1 MSQQAQ
7 KLDDLIRN
15 NRGLVYYVSRRIRGT
30 YPQVKK
36 EDLES
41 QLFESLFLAA
51 KNFDPNRGVKFST
64 YAVRVMLNEG
74 RRWAKSEV
82 EYQQMERASLNEEV
96 LPSPEIQEDSPNLRL
111 KVALSYAFTGIK
123 TKKQREIVEAFLAN
137 PTLSYK
143 RIASDVGV
151 STSYARTVLRQF
163 KKRART

>member
-7 KLDDLIRN
+7 KLDDLIRD
-15 NRGLVYYVSRRIRGT
+15 NRWLVYYVSRRIRAI
-30 YPQVKK
+30 YPQVRK

-51 KNFDPNRGVKFST
+51 KKFDPNRGIKFST

-74 RRWAKSEV
+74 RRWAKAEV
-82 EYQQMERASLNEEV
+82 NYQQMERASLNEA
-96 LPSPEIQEDSPNLRL
+96 LSRLEIQEDSPNPKLR
-111 KVALSYAFTGIK
+111 VALSYAFTGIK

>member
-1 MSQQAQ
+1 MFQQAQ
-7 KLDDLIRN
+7 KLDDLIRE

-30 YPQVKK
+30 YPQVRR

-51 KNFDPNRGVKFST
+51 KKFDPNRGIKFST

-74 RRWAKSEV
+74 RRWAKAEV
-82 EYQQMERASLNEEV
+82 NYQQMERASLNEA
-96 LPSPEIQEDSPNLRL
+96 LSRLEIQEDSPNPKLR
-111 KVALSYAFTGIK
+111 VALSYASTGIK
-123 TKKQREIVEAFLAN
+123 TKKQSEIVEAFLAN

>member
-7 KLDDLIRN
+7 KLDDLIRE

-30 YPQVKK
+30 YPQVKR

-51 KNFDPNRGVKFST
+51 KKFDPNRGIKFST

-74 RRWAKSEV
+74 RRWAKAEV
-82 EYQQMERASLNEEV
+82 NYQQMERASLNEA
-96 LPSPEIQEDSPNLRL
+96 LYQPEIQEDSPNPKLR
-111 KVALSYAFTGIK
+111 VALSYAFTGIK

-151 STSYARTVLRQF
+151 STSYARTGLRQF

>member
-7 KLDDLIRN
+7 KLDDLIRE
-15 NRGLVYYVSRRIRGT
+15 NRGLVYYVSRRIRRT

-51 KNFDPNRGVKFST
+51 KKFDPNRGIKFST

-74 RRWAKSEV
+74 RRWAKAEV
-82 EYQQMERASLNEEV
+82 NYQQMERASLNEA
-96 LPSPEIQEDSPNLRL
+96 LSRLEIQEDSPNPKLR
-111 KVALSYAFTGIK
+111 VALSYASTGIK
-123 TKKQREIVEAFLAN
+123 TKKQSEIVEAFLAN

>member
-7 KLDDLIRN
+7 KLDNLIRE
-15 NRGLVYYVSRRIRGT
+15 NRGLVYYVSRRIHRT

-51 KNFDPNRGVKFST
+51 KKFDPNRGIKFST

-74 RRWAKSEV
+74 RRWAKAEV
-82 EYQQMERASLNEEV
+82 NYQQMERASLNEA
-96 LPSPEIQEDSPNLRL
+96 LSRLEIQEDSPNPKLR
-111 KVALSYAFTGIK
+111 VALSYASTGIK
-123 TKKQREIVEAFLAN
+123 TKKQSEIVEAFLAN

>member
-1 MSQQAQ
+1 MSRQAQ
-7 KLDDLIRN
+7 KLDDLIKN

-30 YPQVKK
+30 YTQVKK

-51 KNFDPNRGVKFST
+51 KKFDPNRGVKFST

-82 EYQQMERASLNEEV
+82 NYQQMERASLNEA
-96 LPSPEIQEDSPNLRL
+96 LPPPEIQEGSPNPRL
-111 KVALSYAFTGIK
+111 KVALSYASTGIK

>member
-7 KLDDLIRN
+7 KLDDLIRE

-30 YPQVKK
+30 YPQVKR

-51 KNFDPNRGVKFST
+51 KKFDPNRGIKFST

-74 RRWAKSEV
+74 RRWAKAEV
-82 EYQQMERASLNEEV
+82 NYQQMERASLNEA
-96 LPSPEIQEDSPNLRL
+96 LSRLEIQEDSPNPKLR
-111 KVALSYAFTGIK
+111 VALSYAFTGIK

>member
-1 MSQQAQ
+1 MFRQAQ
-7 KLDDLIRN
+7 KLDDLIRE

-30 YPQVKK
+30 YPQVRK

-51 KNFDPNRGVKFST
+51 KKFDPNRGIKFST

-74 RRWAKSEV
+74 RKWAKSEIN
-82 EYQQMERASLNEEV
+82 YQQMERAFLNEA
-96 LPSPEIQEDSPNLRL
+96 LPPPEIQEDSPNPKL
-111 KVALSYAFTGIK
+111 KVALSYASTGIK

>member
-1 MSQQAQ
+1 MSRQAQ
-7 KLDDLIRN
+7 KLDDLIRDN
-15 NRGLVYYVSRRIRGT
+15 QGLVYYVSRRIRGT
-30 YPQVKK
+30 YPQVRK

-51 KNFDPNRGVKFST
+51 KKFDPNRGVKFST

-82 EYQQMERASLNEEV
+82 NYQQMERASLSEA
-96 LPSPEIQEDSPNLRL
+96 LPPPEIQEGSPNPRLR
-111 KVALSYAFTGIK
+111 VALSYASTGIK

>member
-1 MSQQAQ
+1 MSRQAQ
-7 KLDDLIRN
+7 KLDDLIRE

-30 YPQVKK
+30 YPQVRR

-51 KNFDPNRGVKFST
+51 KKFDPNRGIKFST

-74 RRWAKSEV
+74 RRWAKAEV
-82 EYQQMERASLNEEV
+82 NYQQMERASLNEA
-96 LPSPEIQEDSPNLRL
+96 LSRLEIQEDSPNPKLR
-111 KVALSYAFTGIK
+111 VALSYASTGIK
-123 TKKQREIVEAFLAN
+123 TKKQSEIVEAFLAN

>member
-7 KLDDLIRN
+7 TLDDLIRD
-15 NRGLVYYVSRRIRGT
+15 NRWLVYYVSRRIRAI
-30 YPQVKK
+30 YPQVRK

-51 KNFDPNRGVKFST
+51 KKFDPNRGIKFST
-64 YAVRVMLNEG
+64 YAARVMLNEG

-82 EYQQMERASLNEEV
+82 NYQQMERASLNEA
-96 LPSPEIQEDSPNLRL
+96 LYQTEIQEDSQNQKL

>member
-7 KLDDLIRN
+7 TLDDLIRD
-15 NRGLVYYVSRRIRGT
+15 NRWLVYYVSRRIRAI
-30 YPQVKK
+30 YPQVRK

-51 KNFDPNRGVKFST
+51 KKFDPNRGIKFST

-74 RRWAKSEV
+74 RRWAKAEV
-82 EYQQMERASLNEEV
+82 NYQQMERASLNEA
-96 LPSPEIQEDSPNLRL
+96 LSRLEIQEDSPNPKLR
-111 KVALSYAFTGIK
+111 VALSYAFTGIK

>member
-7 KLDDLIRN
+7 KLDNLIRE

-30 YPQVKK
+30 YPQVKR

-51 KNFDPNRGVKFST
+51 KKFDPNRGIKFST

-74 RRWAKSEV
+74 RRWAKAEV
-82 EYQQMERASLNEEV
+82 NYQQMERASLNEA
-96 LPSPEIQEDSPNLRL
+96 LSRLEIQEDSPNPKLR
-111 KVALSYAFTGIK
+111 VALSYASTGIK
-123 TKKQREIVEAFLAN
+123 TKKQSEIVEAFLAN

>member
-7 KLDDLIRN
+7 TLDDLIRE
-15 NRGLVYYVSRRIRGT
+15 NRGLVYYVSRRIRRT

-51 KNFDPNRGVKFST
+51 KKFDPNRGIKFST

-74 RRWAKSEV
+74 RRWAKAEV
-82 EYQQMERASLNEEV
+82 NYQQMERASLNEA
-96 LPSPEIQEDSPNLRL
+96 LSRLEIQEDSPNPKLR
-111 KVALSYAFTGIK
+111 VALSYASTGIK
-123 TKKQREIVEAFLAN
+123 TKKQSEIVEAFLAN

>member
-7 KLDDLIRN
+7 KLDDLIKE

-30 YPQVKK
+30 YPQVKR

-51 KNFDPNRGVKFST
+51 KKFDPNRGIKFST

-74 RRWAKSEV
+74 RRWAKAEV
-82 EYQQMERASLNEEV
+82 NYQQMERASLNEA
-96 LPSPEIQEDSPNLRL
+96 LSRLEIQEDSPNPKLR
-111 KVALSYAFTGIK
+111 VALSYASTGIK

>member
-7 KLDDLIRN
+7 KLDDLIRE

-30 YPQVKK
+30 YPQVRR

-51 KNFDPNRGVKFST
+51 KKFDPNRGIKFST

-74 RRWAKSEV
+74 RRWAKAEV
-82 EYQQMERASLNEEV
+82 NYQQMERASLNEA
-96 LPSPEIQEDSPNLRL
+96 LSRLEIQEDSPNPKLR
-111 KVALSYAFTGIK
+111 VALSYASTGIK
-123 TKKQREIVEAFLAN
+123 TKKQSEIVEAFLAN

>member
-7 KLDDLIRN
+7 KLDDLIRE

-30 YPQVKK
+30 YPQVRK

-51 KNFDPNRGVKFST
+51 KKFDPNRGIKFST

-74 RRWAKSEV
+74 RRWAKAEV
-82 EYQQMERASLNEEV
+82 NYQQMERASLNEA
-96 LPSPEIQEDSPNLRL
+96 LFRLEIQEDSPNPKLR
-111 KVALSYAFTGIK
+111 VALSYASTGIK
-123 TKKQREIVEAFLAN
+123 TKKQSEIVEAFLAN

>member
-1 MSQQAQ
+1 MSRQAQ

-30 YPQVKK
+30 YPQVRK

-51 KNFDPNRGVKFST
+51 KKFDPNRGTKFST

-82 EYQQMERASLNEEV
+82 NYQQMERASLNEA
-96 LPSPEIQEDSPNLRL
+96 LSQLEIQEDSPNLRL
-111 KVALSYAFTGIK
+111 RVALSYASTGIR

-143 RIASDVGV
+143 RIANDVGV
-151 STSYARTVLRQF
+151 STFYARTVIRQF

>member
-1 MSQQAQ
+1 MSRQAQ
-7 KLDDLIRN
+7 KLDDLIRE

-30 YPQVKK
+30 YPQVKR

-51 KNFDPNRGVKFST
+51 KKFDPNRGIKFST

-74 RRWAKSEV
+74 RRWAKAEV
-82 EYQQMERASLNEEV
+82 NYQQMERASLNEA
-96 LPSPEIQEDSPNLRL
+96 LSRLEIQEDSPNPKLR
-111 KVALSYAFTGIK
+111 VALSYASTGIK
-123 TKKQREIVEAFLAN
+123 TKKQSEIVEAFLAN

>member
-7 KLDDLIRN
+7 KLDDLIRE

-30 YPQVKK
+30 YPQVRR

-51 KNFDPNRGVKFST
+51 KKFDPNRGIKFST

-74 RRWAKSEV
+74 RRWAKAEV
-82 EYQQMERASLNEEV
+82 NYQQMERASLNEA
-96 LPSPEIQEDSPNLRL
+96 LSRLEIPEDSPNPKLR
-111 KVALSYAFTGIK
+111 VALSYASTGIK
-123 TKKQREIVEAFLAN
+123 TKKQSEIVEAFLAN

>member
-7 KLDDLIRN
+7 TLDDLIRE
-15 NRGLVYYVSRRIRGT
+15 NRGLVYYVSRRIRGA
-30 YPQVKK
+30 YPQVRR

-41 QLFESLFLAA
+41 QLFEYLFLAA
-51 KNFDPNRGVKFST
+51 KKFDPNRGIKFST

-74 RRWAKSEV
+74 RRWAKAEV
-82 EYQQMERASLNEEV
+82 NYQQMERASLNEA
-96 LPSPEIQEDSPNLRL
+96 LPQLEIQEDSPNLKL
-111 KVALSYAFTGIK
+111 KVALSYASTGIK

>member
-7 KLDDLIRN
+7 KLDDLIRD

-51 KNFDPNRGVKFST
+51 KKFDPNRGTKFST

-82 EYQQMERASLNEEV
+82 KYQQMERASLNEA
-96 LPSPEIQEDSPNLRL
+96 LLTPEIQEDSPNPKLE
-111 KVALSYAFTGIK
+111 VALSYASTGIK

-151 STSYARTVLRQF
+151 STPYVRTVLRQF

>member
-7 KLDDLIRN
+7 KLDDLIRE

-30 YPQVKK
+30 YPQVRK

-82 EYQQMERASLNEEV
+82 NYQQMERASLNEA
-96 LPSPEIQEDSPNLRL
+96 LHPTEIQEDSPNPKLR
-111 KVALSYAFTGIK
+111 VALSYASTGIK

>member
-7 KLDDLIRN
+7 TLDDLIRD
-15 NRGLVYYVSRRIRGT
+15 NRWLVYYVSRRIRAI
-30 YPQVKK
+30 YPQVRK

-51 KNFDPNRGVKFST
+51 KKFDPNRGIKFST
-64 YAVRVMLNEG
+64 YAARVMLNEG
-74 RRWAKSEV
+74 RKWAKSEV
-82 EYQQMERASLNEEV
+82 NYQQMERASLNEA
-96 LPSPEIQEDSPNLRL
+96 LYQPEIQEDSPNQKL

>member
-1 MSQQAQ
+1 MSQQVQ
-7 KLDDLIRN
+7 TLDDLIKE
-15 NRGLVYYVSRRIRGT
+15 NRGLVYYVSRRIRRT
-30 YPQVKK
+30 YPQVKR

-51 KNFDPNRGVKFST
+51 KKFDPNRGIKFST

-82 EYQQMERASLNEEV
+82 NYQQMERASLNEA
-96 LPSPEIQEDSPNLRL
+96 LSRLEIQEDSPNQKL

-151 STSYARTVLRQF
+151 STPYARAVLRQF

>member
-7 KLDDLIRN
+7 TLDDLIRD
-15 NRGLVYYVSRRIRGT
+15 NRWLVYYVSRRIRAI
-30 YPQVKK
+30 YPQVRK

-51 KNFDPNRGVKFST
+51 KKFDPNRGIKFST

-74 RRWAKSEV
+74 RRWAKAEV
-82 EYQQMERASLNEEV
+82 NYQQMERAFLNEA
-96 LPSPEIQEDSPNLRL
+96 LPPPEIQEDSPNPKLR
-111 KVALSYAFTGIK
+111 VALSYAFTGIK

>member
-1 MSQQAQ
+1 MSRQAQ

-51 KNFDPNRGVKFST
+51 KKFDPNRGVKFST

-82 EYQQMERASLNEEV
+82 NYQQMERASLNEAL
-96 LPSPEIQEDSPNLRL
+96 LPSEIQEDSPNLKLR
-111 KVALSYAFTGIK
+111 VALSYASTGIK

>member
-30 YPQVKK
+30 YPQVKR

-51 KNFDPNRGVKFST
+51 KKFDPNRGTKFST

-82 EYQQMERASLNEEV
+82 NYQQMERASLNEA
-96 LPSPEIQEDSPNLRL
+96 LFRLEIQEDSPNPKLR
-111 KVALSYAFTGIK
+111 VALSYAFTGIK

>member
-7 KLDDLIRN
+7 KLDDLIRE

-30 YPQVKK
+30 YPQVKR

-51 KNFDPNRGVKFST
+51 KKFDPNRGIKFST

-74 RRWAKSEV
+74 RRWAKAEV
-82 EYQQMERASLNEEV
+82 NYQQMERASLNEA
-96 LPSPEIQEDSPNLRL
+96 LSRLEIQEDSPNPKLR
-111 KVALSYAFTGIK
+111 VALSYASTGIK
-123 TKKQREIVEAFLAN
+123 TKKQSEIVEAFLAN

>member
-7 KLDDLIRN
+7 KLDDLIRE

-30 YPQVKK
+30 YPQVKR

-51 KNFDPNRGVKFST
+51 KKFDPNRGIKFST

-74 RRWAKSEV
+74 RRWAKAEV
-82 EYQQMERASLNEEV
+82 NYQQMERASLNEA
-96 LPSPEIQEDSPNLRL
+96 LSRLEIQEDSPNPKLR
-111 KVALSYAFTGIK
+111 VALSYASTGIK

>member
-7 KLDDLIRN
+7 KLDDLIRE

-30 YPQVKK
+30 YPQVRK

-51 KNFDPNRGVKFST
+51 KKFDPNRGIKFST

-74 RRWAKSEV
+74 RRWAKAEV
-82 EYQQMERASLNEEV
+82 NYQQMERASLNEA
-96 LPSPEIQEDSPNLRL
+96 LSRLEIQEDSPNPKLR
-111 KVALSYAFTGIK
+111 VALSYASTGIK
-123 TKKQREIVEAFLAN
+123 TKKQSEIVEAFLAN

>member
-7 KLDDLIRN
+7 TLDDLIRE
-15 NRGLVYYVSRRIRGT
+15 NRGLVYYVSRRIRRT

-51 KNFDPNRGVKFST
+51 KKFDPNRGIKFST

-74 RRWAKSEV
+74 RRWAKAEV
-82 EYQQMERASLNEEV
+82 NYQQMERASLNEA
-96 LPSPEIQEDSPNLRL
+96 LSRLEIQEDSPNPKL

>member
-1 MSQQAQ
+1 MSQQVQ
-7 KLDDLIRN
+7 KLDDLIKE
-15 NRGLVYYVSRRIRGT
+15 NRGLVYYVSRRIRRT
-30 YPQVKK
+30 YPQVKR

-51 KNFDPNRGVKFST
+51 KKFDPNRGIKFST

-82 EYQQMERASLNEEV
+82 NYQQMERASLNEA
-96 LPSPEIQEDSPNLRL
+96 LSQLEIQEDSPNLRL
-111 KVALSYAFTGIK
+111 RVALSYAFTGIK

>member
-1 MSQQAQ
+1 M
-7 KLDDLIRN
+7 R
-15 NRGLVYYVSRRIRGT
+15 T
-30 YPQVKK
+30 YPQVRK

-51 KNFDPNRGVKFST
+51 KKFDPNRGVKFST

-74 RRWAKSEV
+74 RRWAKAEV
-82 EYQQMERASLNEEV
+82 KYQQMERDSLDEF
-96 LPSPEIQEDSPNLRL
+96 LPSPEIQEEGPNLKLR
-111 KVALSYAFTGIK
+111 VALSYASTGIK

-151 STSYARTVLRQF
+151 STPYARTVLRQF

>member
-1 MSQQAQ
+1 MSRQAR

-30 YPQVKK
+30 YPQVKR

-51 KNFDPNRGVKFST
+51 KKFDPNRGTKFST

-82 EYQQMERASLNEEV
+82 NYQQMERASLNEA
-96 LPSPEIQEDSPNLRL
+96 LPPPEIQEDSPNPKL
-111 KVALSYAFTGIK
+111 KVALSYASTGIK

-137 PTLSYK
+137 PSLSYK

>member
-1 MSQQAQ
+1 MSQRAQ

-51 KNFDPNRGVKFST
+51 KKFDPNRGTKFST

-82 EYQQMERASLNEEV
+82 NYQQMERASLNEA
-96 LPSPEIQEDSPNLRL
+96 LPSPEIQEDSPNPRL
-111 KVALSYAFTGIK
+111 KVALSYASTGIK

-151 STSYARTVLRQF
+151 STPYARTVLRQF

>member
-7 KLDDLIRN
+7 TLDDLIRE
-15 NRGLVYYVSRRIRGT
+15 NRGLVYYVSKRIRRT

-51 KNFDPNRGVKFST
+51 KKFDPNRGIKFST

-74 RRWAKSEV
+74 RRWAKAEV
-82 EYQQMERASLNEEV
+82 NYQQMERASLNEA
-96 LPSPEIQEDSPNLRL
+96 LSRLEIQEDSPNPKL

>member
-7 KLDDLIRN
+7 TLDDLIRE
-15 NRGLVYYVSRRIRGT
+15 NRGLVYYVSRRIRRT

-51 KNFDPNRGVKFST
+51 KKFDPNRGIKFST

-74 RRWAKSEV
+74 RRWAKAEV
-82 EYQQMERASLNEEV
+82 NYQQMERASLNEALSRLEV
-96 LPSPEIQEDSPNLRL
+96 QEDSPNPKL

>member
-7 KLDDLIRN
+7 TLDDLIRE
-15 NRGLVYYVSRRIRGT
+15 NRGLVYYVSRRIRRT

-51 KNFDPNRGVKFST
+51 KKFDPNRGIKFST

-74 RRWAKSEV
+74 RRWAKAEV
-82 EYQQMERASLNEEV
+82 NYQQMERASLNEA
-96 LPSPEIQEDSPNLRL
+96 LFRLEIQEDSPNPKLR
-111 KVALSYAFTGIK
+111 VALSYAFTGIK